1 MSLGGVAILASAAPP
16 GAYAACSPSQPAS
29 NATVAC
35 TGAGIA
41 PVNAQAGSRNV
52 TVEIDTTATGSYVLT
67 NTPVPFSVN
76 TSSAITNNGSLSLT
90 GNGTGVANRG
100 AMLLG
105 VTDGNTI
112 TNGASGVIS
121 TTGAYNDGLAANGN
135 NNVLVNSG
143 KITTTGAN
151 SYGLTAAWGQSN
163 LGASGNQLINTG
175 TISTSGSN
183 ARAASILGGN
193 GKIENSGTL
202 TAAGRDSPAVYMQGN
217 NDTLINSGTIQT
229 TGRASSGGSV
239 DAVVSN
245 TLGSSFTA
253 TITNEAGGKIISN
266 NGVGVRSTNGNTT
279 IINAGLIQGGGGTAI
294 KNGNGN
300 DTLILQTGSQIVGA
314 ADGGGGN
321 NIVRLEGSGT
331 ASNAFMNYQSLTM
344 EGDDWNWEGTGTFS
358 SAHVKTGTLN
368 LTGTLGTTTASVVA
382 TVDSGATLQ
391 ANAANLPLAVTDNGR
406 VRFQQDGDGDYTGSI
421 GGSGEVEKAG
431 KGTLTLAPSAPGGNT
446 WLGGTI
452 ITQGTL
458 STASDSALGASS
470 GSLTFNGGTLQFG
483 GSFDLAP
490 SRAISITA
498 NNGTIDTQGF
508 NSTIAQ
514 NMTGA
519 GSLTKLGAGTLTL
532 NGDKSYTGGTNVN
545 AGVLVVGDG
554 SVDPPALSG
563 GGPVA
568 VAAGATLGGY
578 GSVTGDVTNNG
589 TIAVANALASLAG
602 GAAGNFQINGNLVN
616 AGLVQLGGSGVGNA
630 LTVAGNY
637 AGQNGTIALNTYLA
651 GDGAASDKLVVSGG
665 TASGTSTLKV
675 TNAGGPGAATL
686 TDGIQVVQAANGATT
701 GTAAFTL
708 AGGTIKAGAY
718 VYYLAKGGVSV
729 GTGES
734 WYLRN
739 TIPAAPE
746 VTPPA
751 TQPTSPTTPTS
762 PSTPTSPTTPTSPAT
777 PPATGPGNPPSPP
790 SATTQTPIVAAPG
803 TPTPIVEALANAQNS
818 APSGVSAKAGA
829 SAAEVPVYRPE
840 VPLYAEAP
848 SVARQLGI
856 LQIDTFHDR
865 QGEQGLLTESGSV
878 PASWARA
885 WGAYSNIAQSGDV
898 KPSFDGSVW
907 GMQVGQDLYADHQPG
922 GARNH
927 YGFLVGFS
935 RAVGDV
941 NGLASGQYDYGAGS
955 LQVNAYNLGA
965 YWTHIGAGG
974 WYTDAVAMG
983 SALTGRTH
991 SNDNVGGSTDGNAFT
1006 GSIETGLPIALG
1018 YGLTLEPQAQL
1029 VWQWLALDKFNDGI
1043 SDVTWNNGNTFL
1055 GRIGARLQWAFDASG
1070 MNWKPYLRV
1079 NVLRSFG
1086 ADDKTTFGGVTTL
1099 GTPVGQTMGQV
1110 GAGVVVQLTKRG
1122 SAFATVSYLTNFGGE
1137 HQRVMGGDVGVRWAW

>member
-1 MSLGGVAILASAAPP
+1 MKRNAWNVSLGGVAILVSAAPS
-16 GAYAACSPSQPAS
+16 GVYAACSSSAPAS
-29 NATVAC
+29 NATVVC
-35 TGAGIA
+35 TGAGIP

-52 TVEIDTTATGSYVLT
+52 TIDLDSTATGSYVLT
-67 NTPVPFSVN
+67 NTPVPFSVD
-76 TSSAITNNGSLSLT
+76 TSSAITNNGSVSLT

-105 VTDGNTI
+105 VNDGNTI
-112 TNGASGVIS
+112 INGVSGVIS

-135 NNVLVNSG
+135 NNTLINNG

-163 LGASGNQLINTG
+163 LGASGNELINTG

-183 ARAASILGGN
+183 ARAASILGGS

-202 TAAGRDSPAVYMQGN
+202 STAGRDSTAVYMQGN
-217 NDTLINSGTIQT
+217 NDTLVNSGTIQT
-229 TGRASSGGSV
+229 TGSASSGGSV
-239 DAVVSN
+239 DAVMSN

-266 NGVGVRSTNGNTT
+266 NGIGVRSTNGNTT
-279 IINAGLIQGGGGTAI
+279 ITNAGLIQGGGGTAI
-294 KNGNGN
+294 KNGSGN

-368 LTGTLGTTTASVVA
+368 LIGTLGTTTASVVA

-406 VRFQQDGDGDYTGSI
+406 VRFQQDTDGNYTGSI
-421 GGSGEVEKAG
+421 GGSGEVEKTG
-431 KGTLTLAPSAPGGNT
+431 TGTLTLAPSAPGGNT
-446 WLGGTI
+446 WSGGTT

-458 STASDSALGASS
+458 STASDTALGASS

-483 GSFDLAP
+483 SGFDLAP
-490 SRAISITA
+490 GRAISITA

-514 NMTGA
+514 NMTGS
-519 GSLTKLGAGTLTL
+519 GSLTKLGAGILTL
-532 NGDKSYTGGTNVN
+532 NGDNSYTGGTNVN

-554 SVDPPALSG
+554 GGDPPALSG

-568 VAAGATLGGY
+568 VAAGATLAGY
-578 GSVTGDVTNNG
+578 GSVTGAVSNNG
-589 TIAVANALASLAG
+589 TISVANALASLAG
-602 GAAGNFQINGNLVN
+602 GAVGNFQINGNLVN

-665 TASGTSTLKV
+665 AASGTSTLKV

-701 GTAAFTL
+701 GTGAFTL
-708 AGGTIKAGAY
+708 AGRTVKAGAY
-718 VYYLAKGGVSV
+718 DYYLAKGGVSA

-751 TQPTSPTTPTS
+751 TQPS
-762 PSTPTSPTTPTSPAT
+762 SPAT
-777 PPATGPGNPPSPP
+777 PPGNPPSPP

-803 TPTPIVEALANAQNS
+803 TPEPIVEALANAQAS

-885 WGAYSNIAQSGDV
+885 WGAYSNIAQGGDV

-941 NGLASGQYDYGAGS
+941 NGLALGQYDYGAGS

-983 SALTGRTH
+983 SALTVRTQ

-1006 GSIETGLPIALG
+1006 GSIEAGLPIALG
-1018 YGLTLEPQAQL
+1018 SGLTLEPQAQF

-1055 GRIGARLQWAFDASG
+1055 GRVGARLQWAFDASG
-1070 MNWKPYLRV
+1070 VNWKPYLRV

-1110 GAGVVVQLTKRG
+1110 GAGVVAQLTKRG

-1137 HQRVMGGDVGVRWAW
+1137 HQRVIGGDVGVRWAW